1 MEKNLLNQFFIY
13 QLNTRIFC
21 AEKKSL
27 LRRIPDSI
35 FEEPEFKTA
44 DAVWLMG
51 IWKASPKSIEICK
64 IHEGLSKEFQ
74 KALPD
79 LKEEDIIGSP
89 YSIFEYIP
97 NLLIANHKYE
107 IKQFKFK
114 LNVLGKKLILDFVPN
129 HVSVDS
135 IYIDLFPDYFLEKKG
150 DVCKNS
156 FKHKN
161 GKIYY
166 YGRDPFFDGWS
177 DTVQW
182 DFSNPNVISLHKKIL
197 SDISEIADGVRC
209 DMAMLP
215 LVDVFEKTHGLASLP
230 YWSEII
236 PNIKKQ
242 NPEFLF
248 IAEVYWNREF
258 ELQEMGFDYTYDKTL
273 YDRLKK
279 SDPKEIYLHLLAEKE
294 YQKKSLRFI
303 ENHDEERALSYFGKN
318 SISYFALICFLD
330 GAILYHEGQSHGAEL
345 KTPVQIARRKNELHE
360 EVYSFYNRAFIQIQN
375 RKDESIELL
384 DFNLKSYPNEN
395 VEFVILK
402 FLITEKFLEILI
414 LNTYNEKIYGKL
426 NLPSEIEK
434 HISNLKNDLIEFTD
448 ILDNQNYK
456 RTKKDFFEGIHIE
469 LDSGKSHWFVI
480 SK

>member
-27 LRRIPDSI
+27 LIQIPDSI
-35 FEEPEFKTA
+35 FEEPEFASA

-51 IWKASPKSIEICK
+51 IWKPSPKSVEICK
-64 IHEGLSKEFQ
+64 SHDGLKKEFG
-74 KALPD
+74 KALQD
-79 LKEEDIIGSP
+79 LNEKDIIGSP

-97 NLLIANHKYE
+97 NLSIANHKYE

-150 DVCKNS
+150 EVCKNS
-156 FKHKN
+156 FLHKN

-197 SDISEIADGVRC
+197 EDISEIADGVRC

-215 LVDVFEKTHGLASLP
+215 LTDVFEKTHGVKSLP
-230 YWSEII
+230 YWTEII
-236 PNIKKQ
+236 PFLKKKK
-242 NPEFLF
+242 PEFLF
-248 IAEVYWNREF
+248 IAEVYWNKEF
-258 ELQEMGFDYTYDKTL
+258 ELQEMGFDCTYDKTL
-273 YDRLKK
+273 YDRLKN
-279 SDPKEIYLHLLAEKE
+279 SDKKEVYLHLKADKE
-294 YQKKSLRFI
+294 YQTKSLRFI
-303 ENHDEERALSYFGKN
+303 ENHDEERGFSHFGEN
-318 SISYFALICFLD
+318 SFSYFALVCFLD
-330 GAILYHEGQSHGAEL
+330 GAILYHEGQSRGSEL
-345 KTPVQIARRKNELHE
+345 KTPVQLGRRQNEFDE
-360 EVYSFYNRAFIQIQN
+360 NTNDFYKRAFVQIQN
-375 RKDESIELL
+375 RKDKTSELI
-384 DFNLKSYPNEN
+384 DSNLGSYPNEN

-402 FLITEKFLEILI
+402 FIITENFFEIFI
-414 LNTYNEKIYGKL
+414 LNTYPEKIYGKL
-426 NLPSEIEK
+426 KLPIQIEK
-434 HISNLKNDLIEFTD
+434 LIQDFKNEEIIFKD
-448 ILDNQNYK
+448 IMDNQSFK
-456 RTKKDFFEGIHIE
+456 RTKKDFLEGIHIE
-469 LDSGKSHWFVI
+469 LDSKKSHWFVI
-480 SK
+480 SR